1 MGEESIIELL
11 LKLKDAMTPGVKK
24 AEAELTKFDKALEKF
39 EKTARHFKAVWY
51 AGLAFEGIA
60 WSIGESLKELAE
72 PALEFED
79 AQQSLARATGK
90 TVEQLDDFKEEALSL
105 SEKLPQSAEAIT
117 NAQAEL
123 VRMLGSTQKA
133 LDTTAITT
141 QFATATGMDM
151 TSSAQLLA
159 SAYENL
165 GNKSLP
171 VKQGFQQIADLL
183 TTLQNRFS
191 TGKDNGDMLV
201 RSFARLAGATQQMG
215 VDTVQAAAALG
226 VLNESGFG
234 GGRGSGMY
242 LEELLDQLGKLDKDG
257 IPAIQKYGIALAGT
271 TDQAGRFHMDLM
283 GTLHNMLSVNPAR
296 LEAYIRGLGSE
307 GDLLQILLNRYQDI
321 DAAVKV
327 LDQSQGATASLA
339 AEMNKGWSQQLTDL
353 HHTYQNLEMSLGE
366 VLVPMLIEIGQIL
379 QPVIDGFRKF
389 VEAHRWVAG
398 VGLALMMVLGVGLL
412 LGGSILVLTATFGA
426 LKDAI
431 WVVVAACEDF
441 SLVTAFLN
449 FLWGVFDA
457 LVISNPWGLLAA
469 GLIFAAHEILVHWQA
484 VKDFFTTGWGRFTG
498 IGMIV
503 ALIEG
508 LLKLAP
514 SIEAFGRHFIDWI
527 VTGIHNGMGELERAL
542 HDVWAT
548 MKRFMHLGGS
558 DSAAQASISKAVSH
572 TVRAAPIAAAAM
584 AGFSFSTAP
593 AVASGVNGG
602 VHFHVHMEGG
612 GGGDTQAQADSMLT
626 ALRTRQSEF
635 VDVFKQIN
643 DRAQGDANRTDF

>member
-1 MGEESIIELL
+1 MAEESVIELL
-11 LKLKDAMTPGVKK
+11 LKLKDAMSPGVKK
-24 AEAELTKFDKALEKF
+24 AEGELTKFGVALEKF
-39 EKTARHFKAVWY
+39 EQTARHFKAVWY
-51 AGLAFEGIA
+51 AGLAFEGMA
-60 WSIGESLKELAE
+60 WGIGESLKELAE

-90 TVEQLDDFKEEALSL
+90 TVEQLEDFKEEALSL

-133 LDTTAITT
+133 LDTTAIAT
-141 QFATATGMDM
+141 QFATATGLDM
-151 TSSAQLLA
+151 STSAQLLA
-159 SAYENL
+159 STYENL
-165 GNKSLP
+165 GDKSLP
-171 VKQGFQQIADLL
+171 VKQGFGQIADILTLL
-183 TTLQNRFS
+183 ENKFS
-191 TGKDNGDMLV
+191 TSKDNGDQLV
-201 RSFARLAGATQQMG
+201 RSFAHMAGAAQQMG

-389 VEAHRWVAG
+389 VEAHRWVAE
-398 VGLALMMVLGVGLL
+398 VGIALTMVVGTGLL
-412 LGGSILVLTATFGA
+412 LGGTVLILTSSFGA
-426 LKDAI
+426 LK
-431 WVVVAACEDF
+431 AAVMVTLAVFEDF
-441 SLVTAFLN
+441 EALMIGIN

-457 LVISNPWGLLAA
+457 LVWSNPIGLAA
-469 GLIFAAHEILVHWQA
+469 AAMIFAADMVYTHWDR
-484 VKDFFTTGWGRFTG
+484 VKQLFATGWGHYAAFG
-498 IGMIV
+498 IFYPI
-503 ALIEG
+503 AEG
-508 LLKLAP
+508 VKWLLSLAP
-514 SIEAFGRHFIDWI
+514 SIEAFGKHFIDWI
-527 VTGIHNGMGELERAL
+527 VTGIHAGMGHLEHAL
-542 HDVWAT
+542 HDVWTT

-558 DSAAQASISKAVSH
+558 DSAHATISRAVSH
-572 TVRAAPIAAAAM
+572 TVRAAPVAAAM
-584 AGFSFSTAP
+584 AGFSFGTAP
-593 AVASGVNGG
+593 AIASAGGHVINVN
-602 VHFHVHMEGG
+602 FHANGP
-612 GGGDTQAQADSMLT
+612 GDVQATLDEFRA
-626 ALRTRQSEF
+626 RTPEF
-635 VDVFKQIN
+635 VRQVQWAAEQV
-643 DRAQGDANRTDF
+643 DRSNERTEY